1 MGINTY
7 NKRVT
12 LRLMRFIDIKVL
24 IWKDIQ
30 REFRSFHQLGAVIA
44 FLSGTSYLVYFFSG
58 KETFEEWNLLFWIVY
73 LFVSFFTGYRVFEE
87 ELVKYRVLTYQLYH
101 PNVIYLARNIYLF
114 LLLVLL
120 GILLF
125 LIFNL
130 LMPISVGYLFD
141 WFLLLIT
148 FNIGNSIIL
157 SFNSFLSSQ
166 SVNQTLMFSVLV
178 LPLTFPLFGAGFLT
192 SLLLLQGGHILDS
205 GSQLKIM
212 VGINLFSI
220 ALVSILLP
228 YIWKN

>member
-1 MGINTY
+1 MVFG
-7 NKRVT
+7 
-12 LRLMRFIDIKVL
+12 DIRIL

-30 REFRSFHQLGAVIA
+30 REFRSFYQLGAVIA

-58 KETFEEWNLLFWIVY
+58 KESLEEWNLLFWIVY

-87 ELVKYRVLTYQLYH
+87 ELGKYRVLTYQFYH
-101 PNVIYLARNIYLF
+101 PNVIYIARNIYLF
-114 LLLVLL
+114 FLLVVL

-130 LMPISVGYLFD
+130 LMPIYVGHWID

-148 FNIGNSIIL
+148 FNLGNSIIL

-166 SVNQTLMFSVLV
+166 TANQTLMFAVLV

-192 SLLLLQGGHILDS
+192 SLLLLQGGQIFDAA
-205 GSQLKIM
+205 SQLKILM
-212 VGINLFSI
+212 GINLFSI